1 MVARAIPLT
10 GVFLRLLLLFWLA
23 FAGFARPADAQIGNA
38 SLGGTVT
45 DQSGGVV
52 AGADLTL
59 TSAATRL
66 QARAASNE
74 RGEYTFRN
82 LNPGTYDLAV
92 SKAGFQSY
100 VQTGIVITI
109 NASARADAV
118 LKVGAVS
125 ETVTVSGE
133 NTLIN
138 FDNGVQQGGIDPET
152 VKDLPLV
159 VEGKPRSSAALA
171 VLLPGITTGSSNQAF
186 QARINGGQES
196 GDEALLDGATMQEG
210 FMSQSGMVSIQ
221 QDFQMS
227 PDMIQEVKVITSSY
241 DAQYGSS
248 TSGQI
253 TMVSKSG
260 TTSYHGAV
268 FEYAR
273 NAALNATQWGK
284 AEKSA
289 DNEHNFGA
297 NIGGPIKIPHLYHG
311 TSKHHSFFYFD
322 WESYHQA
329 GGSNS

>member
-1 MVARAIPLT
+1 MIPSTRAFARL
-10 GVFLRLLLLFWLA
+10 FLLLWFA
-23 FAGFARPADAQIGNA
+23 FAGFASSANAQIGNA

-45 DQSGGVV
+45 DQSGGLV

-59 TSAATRL
+59 TNRATRF
-66 QARAASNE
+66 QAKATSNE

-82 LNPGTYDLAV
+82 LTPGTYDLAV
-92 SKAGFQSY
+92 SKAGFESY
-100 VQTGIVITI
+100 VQTGLVITI
-109 NASARADAV
+109 NASARAEV
-118 LKVGAVS
+118 MMKVGAVT

-138 FDNGVQQGGIDPET
+138 YDNGVQQGGIDPET

-171 VLLPGITTGSSNQAF
+171 VLLPGISTGSSNQAF

-241 DAQYGSS
+241 DPQLWFLNVGSDHD
-248 TSGQI
+248 GEQGRYLA
-253 TMVSKSG
+253 VSWCG
-260 TTSYHGAV
+260 FRVCA
-268 FEYAR
+268 
-273 NAALNATQWGK
+273 
-284 AEKSA
+284 
-289 DNEHNFGA
+289 
-297 NIGGPIKIPHLYHG
+297 
-311 TSKHHSFFYFD
+311 
-322 WESYHQA
+322 
-329 GGSNS
+329 